1 MSAEKTARKSRPLS
15 LAAVKRELAEVARIG
30 QAFVD
35 GDLCR
40 KIYRP
45 IGETFTNSDDI
56 DFAPETCVPLKQTL
70 MRLKRLARVPCICSL
85 WRRRPDRPEVGEPT
99 LNGSFASPMHIYR
112 PPMSGAKRKFD
123 PPEMFRELAAAFAGR
138 SAWKITP
145 SPAAAVAAGRGFG
158 ARIKGLTKPA
168 FVEHFV
174 PVKDSM
180 GEVAAVLEVFIAA
193 GGGR

>member
-1 MSAEKTARKSRPLS
+1 MSRRKQPGGQARS
-15 LAAVKRELAEVARIG
+15 LVEVRRELAEVARIG

-70 MRLKRLARVPCICSL
+70 MRLERLARVPCICSL

-99 LNGSFASPMHIYR
+99 LNGSFASPMHVYR

-123 PPEMFRELAAAFAGR
+123 PPKMFPALAAAFRGR
-138 SAWKITP
+138 PAWKLTP
-145 SPAAAVAAGRGFG
+145 SPTATVAAGRGFG
-158 ARIKGLTKPA
+158 ADVRGVSKPA
-168 FVEHFV
+168 FIEHFV

-180 GEVAAVLEVFIAA
+180 GEIAAVLEVFIAA
-193 GGGR
+193 GAAR